1 MIDVVDWLSQLAEKA
16 ESEAKRLR
24 QKLSLLT
31 LGYLILPS
39 PRLSCPRHG
48 RASVGRLF
56 PPLGVCPAFASES
69 FPMRLTS
76 QLRMDYGEY
85 KQEWVCIPW
94 WFVFL
99 ERAVHGNR
107 SFWRLQNPKNGDVFV
122 VQLVQYLRY
131 APSVE
136 VETQTDWDQSA
147 PASSG
152 ARLERTNE
160 LMPPQKVRRA
170 HSGNRA
176 KARSPQ
182 QKLKVP
188 IQLQ

>member
-1 MIDVVDWLSQLAEKA
+1 
-16 ESEAKRLR
+16 
-24 QKLSLLT
+24 
-31 LGYLILPS
+31 
-39 PRLSCPRHG
+39 
-48 RASVGRLF
+48 
-56 PPLGVCPAFASES
+56 
-69 FPMRLTS
+69 
-76 QLRMDYGEY
+76 MDYGVY
-85 KQEWVCIPW
+85 SREWLLIPW
-94 WFVFL
+94 WFVRL
-99 ERAVHGNR
+99 ESADHGNR

-122 VQLVQYLRY
+122 VQLVPYLPY
-131 APSVE
+131 KPPVGADTP
-136 VETQTDWDQSA
+136 TDCSFLRDQSA

>member
-1 MIDVVDWLSQLAEKA
+1 
-16 ESEAKRLR
+16 
-24 QKLSLLT
+24 
-31 LGYLILPS
+31 
-39 PRLSCPRHG
+39 
-48 RASVGRLF
+48 
-56 PPLGVCPAFASES
+56 
-69 FPMRLTS
+69 MRLTS

-85 KQEWVCIPW
+85 KQEWVCIPC

-131 APSVE
+131 APSAE
-136 VETQTDWDQSA
+136 VETHTTCSTLRDQSA